1 MRGTV
6 SAALRI
12 FQDEGL
18 VEAAEDDE
26 GRYVRFLTVT
36 EKMDLTRNERYAEGE
51 AERESFKRLAEIALT
66 ARIEDLERLVNRP
79 IYPNVELQR

>member
-1 MRGTV
+1 
-6 SAALRI
+6 
-12 FQDEGL
+12 
-18 VEAAEDDE
+18 
-26 GRYVRFLTVT
+26 
-36 EKMDLTRNERYAEGE
+36 MDLTRNERYAEGE